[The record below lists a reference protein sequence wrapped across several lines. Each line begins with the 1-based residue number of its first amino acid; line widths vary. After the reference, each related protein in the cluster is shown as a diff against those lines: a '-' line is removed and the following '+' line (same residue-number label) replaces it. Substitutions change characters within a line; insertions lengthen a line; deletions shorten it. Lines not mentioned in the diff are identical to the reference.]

1 MDWAG
6 AVGGRVGLWQ
16 ALGRDGL
23 TRASSDEVR
32 QLELCRYMWWARHI
46 VVFAG
51 FTLGIWQDGWART
64 QWLSGAMLVSQ
75 VVAAEDLNDTLENV
89 LKDVRAASPL
99 VLRLNTRTLKA
110 SRPGNFA
117 DLLGQA
123 EKVFLE
129 DLMTSAD
136 PVEGIEAFY
145 GKRAPEWRNA

>member
-1 MDWAG
+1 M
-6 AVGGRVGLWQ
+6 
-16 ALGRDGL
+16 
-23 TRASSDEVR
+23 
-32 QLELCRYMWWARHI
+32 
-46 VVFAG
+46 
-51 FTLGIWQDGWART
+51 
-64 QWLSGAMLVSQ
+64 
-75 VVAAEDLNDTLENV
+75 VATADLNDTLENV
-89 LKDVRAASPL
+89 LNDFRASSPL

-110 SRPGNFA
+110 SRPGSFA